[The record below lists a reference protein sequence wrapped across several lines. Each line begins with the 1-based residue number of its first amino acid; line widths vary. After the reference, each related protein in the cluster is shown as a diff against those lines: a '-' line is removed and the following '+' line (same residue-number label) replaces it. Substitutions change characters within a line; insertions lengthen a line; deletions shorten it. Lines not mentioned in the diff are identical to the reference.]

1 MTFSVSL
8 LAALVS
14 SAVCTGPSGRA
25 GADDSPRALFDA
37 GISPW
42 VVTVREDAP
51 RPMRYAAEELT
62 NFIFRISGAR
72 LGVTSPARAQKC
84 NVVKIEAPYEEPL
97 HDEFSVRTAPGEIV
111 LRGNSPR
118 AALFAVYA
126 FLRDRLGARW
136 FWPGESGEYLPKL
149 DRFEVVQ
156 WEKRYKP
163 SFDQRALSICRVWR
177 HRHAD
182 VERWFARVFINC
194 GINTPEIQED
204 IGAIRRA
211 TGHYLSLPESM
222 DKRKDVFAEH
232 PEWFSLLAGKRELRG
247 YAGCWS
253 NEGFFDYVV
262 SNAVRII
269 RERRAQQANLFAA
282 DILPRCEC
290 PSCTENPDAS
300 ARWWN
305 FYARV
310 IEAVR
315 REIPGMR
322 FTGLA
327 YQEYRTIPDVP
338 IRHLDHVEYCH
349 YNRCYYHFLDD
360 PACARNVRSMDEL
373 RRWGE
378 RAKLG
383 FYGYEFDAVSLK
395 KPHYLPLWKVIADQM
410 RVFQKMGLERVK
422 TEYQVDLHFLTR
434 KKDPVPKSRSLI
446 LACRLPF
453 YAWAMAAFDADL
465 DMDALVD
472 DFCRHVYGAGAADME
487 AYHGMMADAWGRM
500 KSHITYFFNSP
511 RGPAVE
517 LITDDL
523 CRAARSRLSAAA
535 KAAAADKRA
544 LGEIELDRECFEN
557 WVAEAEVARKSAV
570 VLKLPPPS
578 ADSLAKASWLPTKAK
593 HGKAQKTLVKVA
605 RGENALLISLD
616 CAEKDMASFRP
627 GTKRNDDANI
637 WGTDGSVELFL
648 ETAGGV
654 RHQIA
659 MTPAGGVWDS
669 RFGDLKWNSQAKT
682 GYATSAA
689 GWTFTAEL
697 PYAALGGAPKAGDR
711 WKLMVI
717 RNVPSDPG
725 ETREFGSC
733 GWPVC
738 AHGDWGSAATLLFD

>member
-1 MTFSVSL
+1 MSLSVSL

-25 GADDSPRALFDA
+25 GAADSPQALFDA

-42 VVTVREDAP
+42 VVTVRENAP

-72 LGVTSPARAQKC
+72 LGVTSPERAQKC
-84 NVVKIEAPYEEPL
+84 NVLKIEAPYEEPL

-156 WEKRYKP
+156 WEKQYKP
-163 SFDQRALSICRVWR
+163 SFDQRALSICRIWR

-222 DKRKDVFAEH
+222 EKRKEVFAEH

-253 NEGFFDYVV
+253 NEGFFNYVV
-262 SNAVRII
+262 SNAVRLI

-327 YQEYRTIPDVP
+327 YQEYRAIPSVP

-349 YNRCYYHFLDD
+349 YNRCYYHLLDD
-360 PACARNVRSMDEL
+360 PTCARNVRSMDEL

-383 FYGYEFDAVSLK
+383 FYGYEFDAITLK
-395 KPHYLPLWKVIADQM
+395 KPH
-410 RVFQKMGLERVK
+410 F
-422 TEYQVDLHFLTR
+422 
-434 KKDPVPKSRSLI
+434 
-446 LACRLPF
+446 
-453 YAWAMAAFDADL
+453 
-465 DMDALVD
+465 
-472 DFCRHVYGAGAADME
+472 
-487 AYHGMMADAWGRM
+487 
-500 KSHITYFFNSP
+500 
-511 RGPAVE
+511 
-517 LITDDL
+517 
-523 CRAARSRLSAAA
+523 
-535 KAAAADKRA
+535 
-544 LGEIELDRECFEN
+544 
-557 WVAEAEVARKSAV
+557 
-570 VLKLPPPS
+570 
-578 ADSLAKASWLPTKAK
+578 
-593 HGKAQKTLVKVA
+593 
-605 RGENALLISLD
+605 
-616 CAEKDMASFRP
+616 
-627 GTKRNDDANI
+627 
-637 WGTDGSVELFL
+637 
-648 ETAGGV
+648 
-654 RHQIA
+654 
-659 MTPAGGVWDS
+659 
-669 RFGDLKWNSQAKT
+669 
-682 GYATSAA
+682 
-689 GWTFTAEL
+689 
-697 PYAALGGAPKAGDR
+697 
-711 WKLMVI
+711 
-717 RNVPSDPG
+717 
-725 ETREFGSC
+725 
-733 GWPVC
+733 
-738 AHGDWGSAATLLFD
+738 